1 MEQARI
7 FKYET
12 VSEPI
17 QTAFVYGYDEQQA
30 RKELQKFTQKS
41 VRIVGARFYDDIPGN
56 PETAIT
62 TAKIIKNE
70 IDPF

>member
-41 VRIVGARFYDDIPGN
+41 VRIVGTRFYDDIPGN
-56 PETAIT
+56 PETPIT